1 MFPGYGM
8 GLGELFI
15 VCLVGLFSVGLPV
28 AVLVLMVMIYR
39 KLESIETFMKNKQ

>member
-15 VCLVGLFSVGLPV
+15 ICVIGLLSVGLPV
-28 AVLVLMVMIYR
+28 AVLVLLVLIYR
-39 KLESIETFMKNKQ
+39 KLESIEILLKNK

>member
-15 VCLVGLFSVGLPV
+15 ICVIGLLSVGLPV
-28 AVLVLMVMIYR
+28 AVLVLLVLIYR
-39 KLESIETFMKNKQ
+39 KLESIEILQKNK